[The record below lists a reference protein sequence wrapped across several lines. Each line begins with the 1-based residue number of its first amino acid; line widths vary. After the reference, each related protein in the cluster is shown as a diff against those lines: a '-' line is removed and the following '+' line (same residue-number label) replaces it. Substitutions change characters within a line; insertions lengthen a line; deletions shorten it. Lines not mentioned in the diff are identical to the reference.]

1 MEEASLVHQPGQ
13 AGFQRNPEMSGSF
26 IRATSALVVADS
38 LLTFHLTGSLLH
50 AASTLLGH
58 VMSGLS
64 STRQGET
71 ADA

>member
-1 MEEASLVHQPGQ
+1 
-13 AGFQRNPEMSGSF
+13 MSGSF
-26 IRATSALVVADS
+26 IRTTSALVVADS
-38 LLTFHLTGSLLH
+38 LLAFQLTGSLLH

-71 ADA
+71 ADV

>member
-1 MEEASLVHQPGQ
+1 
-13 AGFQRNPEMSGSF
+13 MSGSF

-38 LLTFHLTGSLLH
+38 LLAFHLTGSLLH

-58 VMSGLS
+58 VLSGLS

-71 ADA
+71 ANA

>member
-1 MEEASLVHQPGQ
+1 
-13 AGFQRNPEMSGSF
+13 MSGSF

-38 LLTFHLTGSLLH
+38 LLAFHLTGSLLH
-50 AASTLLGH
+50 TAFALLGH
-58 VMSGLS
+58 IMSALS